1 MDPPSSKGRLVVHD
15 YAGHP
20 FQAQLSRALA
30 KRGYTVI
37 HQYCASCTSGQGS
50 LTLSPSDP
58 PSLTFEAISL
68 GSPFQRY
75 SPGKRVLQELSYAH
89 RVGASIRRIEPDLVI
104 SSNVPLLSSALISW
118 QLERRATPYVFWHQD
133 IQSEAI
139 SAAAR
144 QRVPL
149 ASRPISAIA
158 RELETYVAKRSAAVV
173 PIATTFLPTLRE
185 WNLDMSKVVP
195 IENWA
200 PVDEIV
206 PGVKS
211 NPWSVAM
218 GLDTRPLIVYAGT
231 LGLKHEPS
239 ILAGLVEYLKRSH
252 QDDWCVLVVSEGLGR
267 EWLGRWKE
275 DNPTNSL
282 LLLDYQSYEA
292 LPDLLAT
299 ADILLAILEPSAS
312 DYSVPSKI
320 LTYMAAGRP
329 IVAVLPPENP
339 AALMIGA
346 SGAGVTVS
354 PGDDQA
360 FFSAINDLLDN
371 SEARTRYGLAGR
383 RYAEQHFEI
392 NAITDRF
399 EEIIQSSLK

>member
-1 MDPPSSKGRLVVHD
+1 
-15 YAGHP
+15 
-20 FQAQLSRALA
+20 
-30 KRGYTVI
+30 
-37 HQYCASCTSGQGS
+37 
-50 LTLSPSDP
+50 
-58 PSLTFEAISL
+58 
-68 GSPFQRY
+68 
-75 SPGKRVLQELSYAH
+75 
-89 RVGASIRRIEPDLVI
+89 
-104 SSNVPLLSSALISW
+104 
-118 QLERRATPYVFWHQD
+118 
-133 IQSEAI
+133 
-139 SAAAR
+139 
-144 QRVPL
+144 
-149 ASRPISAIA
+149 
-158 RELETYVAKRSAAVV
+158 
-173 PIATTFLPTLRE
+173 
-185 WNLDMSKVVP
+185 
-195 IENWA
+195 
-200 PVDEIV
+200 
-206 PGVKS
+206 
-211 NPWSVAM
+211 
-218 GLDTRPLIVYAGT
+218 
-231 LGLKHEPS
+231 
-239 ILAGLVEYLKRSH
+239 
-252 QDDWCVLVVSEGLGR
+252 VLVVSEGLGR